1 MLELQAAKGQS
12 GSLRNQFMRACL
24 SVVLLIMTAGLVA
37 AASLEEAKTALDKGD
52 FLSAQRTYS
61 ELSSQGDRTAQRQL
75 GLMYDEGQG
84 IPKQHHQA
92 VRWYAVAASQGDP
105 EAPYYLGRIYQDGRG
120 GPKDYARARRWY
132 RVSAER
138 GNHKAA
144 VNLGTMH
151 ALGLGGPKNYQAA
164 GQWFLLAAN
173 FGDIKAQDNL
183 GILYQNGL
191 GVGRNYV
198 KAYMWFAIAAA
209 MQGGSEAA
217 KHRDQITRLMTPD
230 LIEQARRLSSEKMYV
245 LIRCQVIAI
254 LPCHWR

>member
-1 MLELQAAKGQS
+1 
-12 GSLRNQFMRACL
+12 MRACL
-24 SVVLLIMTAGLVA
+24 SVVLLFMTTGLVA
-37 AASLEEAKTALDKGD
+37 AASLEKGKTALDKGD
-52 FLSAQRTYS
+52 FRTAVRIYS
-61 ELSSQGDRTAQRQL
+61 ELSNQGDRTAQRQL

-84 IPKQHHQA
+84 IAKQHHQA
-92 VRWYAVAASQGDP
+92 VRWYSVAASQGDP

-120 GPKDYARARRWY
+120 GPKDHARARRWY
-132 RVSAER
+132 RVAGER

-173 FGDIKAQDNL
+173 SGDIKALDNL
-183 GILYQNGL
+183 GILYQNGM
-191 GVGRNYV
+191 GVRQDYV

-209 MQGGSEAA
+209 IQAGSEAA
-217 KHRDQITRLMTPD
+217 KHREQVARLMTPD
-230 LIEQARRLSSEKMYV
+230 QIEQARRLSSEKMYV
-245 LIRCQVIAI
+245 SIRCQVVAT

>member
-1 MLELQAAKGQS
+1 
-12 GSLRNQFMRACL
+12 MRACL
-24 SVVLLIMTAGLVA
+24 SVLLLIMSTGLVA
-37 AASLEEAKTALDKGD
+37 AASLKEAKTALDRGD
-52 FLSAQRTYS
+52 FQSAERTLS
-61 ELSSQGDRTAQRQL
+61 ELSNQGDRTAQRQL

-92 VRWYAVAASQGDP
+92 VRWYSVAASQGDP

-120 GPKDYARARRWY
+120 CPKNYARARQWY
-132 RVSAER
+132 HVGATR

-173 FGDIKAQDNL
+173 SGDIKAQDNL
-183 GILYQNGL
+183 GVLYQNGM
-191 GVGRNYV
+191 GVRRDYV

-209 MQGGSEAA
+209 TRGGTEAA
-217 KHRDQITRLMTPD
+217 KHRDQIARLMAPGQ
-230 LIEQARRLSSEKMYV
+230 IEQARRLSSEKMYV
-245 LIRCQVIAI
+245 LIRCQVVAT